1 MIYVSE
7 KLTPKMQK
15 FVDYYIETDNAT
27 QSYKLA
33 GYSASNDNIAG
44 VEGHKLLKNPKIA
57 RAIGERM
64 TEMASDRI
72 ASAEEVLEFLT
83 DTMRE
88 KKNYVKDRLHAAE
101 LLGKRHKLF
110 TDKVEMDASV
120 DIEVTLTGFD
130 EEE

>member
-1 MIYVSE
+1 MG

-57 RAIGERM
+57 MAIEERM

-88 KKNYVKDRLHAAE
+88 KRNYVKDRLHAAE

-110 TDKVEMDASV
+110 TEKIEMDASV
-120 DIEVTLTGFD
+120 DIEVNLTGFD